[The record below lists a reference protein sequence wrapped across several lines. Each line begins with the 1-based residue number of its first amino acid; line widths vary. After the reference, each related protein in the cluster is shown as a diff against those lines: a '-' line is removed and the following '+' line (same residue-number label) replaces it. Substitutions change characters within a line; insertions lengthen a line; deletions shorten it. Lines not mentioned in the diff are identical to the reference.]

1 MKFGVK
7 REDEF
12 FFVKAFVFVIFLG
25 KTELFKGVKWVG
37 SVVRRLGKT
46 PSDGQNRLYKA
57 SEQGCSQ

>member
-12 FFVKAFVFVIFLG
+12 FLRESVCFRHFWG